1 MTGAVR
7 SIANTGTPGEI
18 ETSVAEVTEARYQL
32 LRSRLL
38 TPDELD
44 KLPPPEPLIEHYC
57 SLNSLMTTFGRPG
70 TAKTLMAMTM
80 SFAVVTGTPWFG
92 HPVGQGPVLYIAGE
106 GTSGLAQRQRA
117 WREACGWPDLGG
129 MHWLPMAVN
138 LLDATWTSALVR
150 LVEDLQPKL
159 VTIDTLARSMPGGD
173 ENASADMSAL
183 VAASD
188 RVREASRATVNLVHH
203 TPKEGSTPRGHSALE
218 GAVDTALLLER
229 NGSQI
234 TLTAPKQK
242 DLPTPEPMVFE
253 LHQVGASVVPT
264 LPNGRGSV
272 ADVIGVERTVRDL
285 VWQSCGSDGLSP
297 TALQRMS
304 GLPERSFYRAMKS
317 LRDRGI
323 VRNVGT
329 PGRPRLVGDDANTA
343 NTAKDCHGNVPTLP
357 AKAPPLGAWQY
368 GSNGGDGSDLSAL
381 DLEQEKPI
389 W

>member
-203 TPKEGSTPRGHSALE
+203 TPKEGSTPRGHSARGGRRHRPAPGAQRLADHPDGAETE
-218 GAVDTALLLER
+218 GSAHPRA
-229 NGSQI
+229 
-234 TLTAPKQK
+234 
-242 DLPTPEPMVFE
+242 
-253 LHQVGASVVPT
+253 
-264 LPNGRGSV
+264 
-272 ADVIGVERTVRDL
+272 
-285 VWQSCGSDGLSP
+285 DGLRAPPGRSERRP
-297 TALQRMS
+297 NTAKRPWQCCR
-304 GLPERSFYRAMKS
+304 RHRRRA
-317 LRDRGI
+317 DRA
-323 VRNVGT
+323 
-329 PGRPRLVGDDANTA
+329 RPRLAVLWQRWALA
-343 NTAKDCHGNVPTLP
+343 HGAPADERTTRAILLPRDEVP
-357 AKAPPLGAWQY
+357 A
-368 GSNGGDGSDLSAL
+368 
-381 DLEQEKPI
+381 
-389 W
+389 